1 MKLDVLRYKDDGNT
15 TLGLLFVDG
24 VFECYT
30 LEDEERDI
38 KIKGETRIPEGTY
51 KLDFRRE
58 LSGLTEKYRRKYDWF
73 DFHLHV
79 KDVPN
84 FKYVYI
90 HIGNTE
96 KNTDGCLLLGS
107 TVDKDSMFQGR
118 STDAYKTLYQKVGVA
133 INKGEPINITY
144 KTL

>member
-15 TLGLLFVDG
+15 TLGLLFIDG

-30 LEDEERDI
+30 IEDEEREE

-58 LSGLTEKYRRKYDWF
+58 LSGLTHSYRRKYDWF
-73 DFHLHV
+73 DYHLHV

-90 HIGNTE
+90 HVGNTE

-118 STDAYKTLYQKVGVA
+118 STAAFKELYLKVGDA